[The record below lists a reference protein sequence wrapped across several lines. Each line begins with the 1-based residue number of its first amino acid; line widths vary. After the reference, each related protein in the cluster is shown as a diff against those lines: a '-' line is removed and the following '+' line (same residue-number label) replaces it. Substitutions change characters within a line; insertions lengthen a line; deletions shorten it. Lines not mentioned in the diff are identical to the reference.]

1 MSHPALTQLR
11 ALRYFTEIPALEPQL
26 LDWLLLE
33 DSMTKRFEQQGKT
46 VSVTMIRE
54 GFVEQNEIP
63 EELPLL
69 PKESRYWLRE
79 ILLCADGEPWLAG
92 RTVVPVSTLSGPELA
107 LQKLGKTPL
116 GRYLFT
122 SSTLTRD
129 FIEIGRDAGLWGR
142 RSRLR
147 LSGKP
152 LLLTE
157 LFLPGVT
164 VVLRGKNMEWSL
176 TQNKL
181 LAFHRLMRTD
191 KPIGALLL
199 LWPTLW
205 ALWVATPGVPQLWIL
220 AVFVAGVWL
229 MRAAGCVVND
239 YADRKFDG
247 HVKRTANRPLPSGA
261 VTEKEAR
268 TLFVVLVLISF
279 LLVLTLN
286 TMTILLSIAAL
297 ALAWVYPFMKRYT
310 HLPQVVLG
318 AAFGWSIPMA
328 FAAVS
333 ESVPLSC
340 WLMFLANILWAVAY
354 DTQYAMVDRDDDVK
368 IGIKSTAILFG
379 QYDKLIIGI
388 LQIGVLALM
397 AIIGELNGLGW
408 GYYWS
413 ILVAGALFVYQQ
425 KLIANREREACF
437 KAFMN
442 NNYVG
447 LVLFLGLAMS
457 YWHF

>member
-1 MSHPALTQLR
+1 
-11 ALRYFTEIPALEPQL
+11 
-26 LDWLLLE
+26 
-33 DSMTKRFEQQGKT
+33 
-46 VSVTMIRE
+46 
-54 GFVEQNEIP
+54 
-63 EELPLL
+63 
-69 PKESRYWLRE
+69 
-79 ILLCADGEPWLAG
+79 
-92 RTVVPVSTLSGPELA
+92 
-107 LQKLGKTPL
+107 
-116 GRYLFT
+116 
-122 SSTLTRD
+122 
-129 FIEIGRDAGLWGR
+129 
-142 RSRLR
+142 
-147 LSGKP
+147 
-152 LLLTE
+152 
-157 LFLPGVT
+157 
-164 VVLRGKNMEWSL
+164 MEWSL
-176 TQNKL
+176 RQNKL

-205 ALWVATPGVPQLWIL
+205 ALWVATPGLPPLWIL

-268 TLFVVLVLISF
+268 NLFVGLVLLSF

-286 TMTILLSIAAL
+286 IMTIMLSVAAL

-340 WLMFLANILWAVAY
+340 WLLFIANICWAVAY

-379 QYDKLIIGI
+379 RYDTLIIGI
-388 LQIGVLALM
+388 LQVVVMGLM
-397 AIIGELNGLGW
+397 ATVGWLNGLGAAF
-408 GYYWS
+408 YVS
-413 ILVAGALFVYQQ
+413 ILVAGGLFAYQQ
-425 KLIANREREACF
+425 KLIAGREREACF
-437 KAFMN
+437 RAFMN

-447 LVLFLGLAMS
+447 LVLFIGLVFS
-457 YWHF
+457 YQHF

>member
-1 MSHPALTQLR
+1 
-11 ALRYFTEIPALEPQL
+11 
-26 LDWLLLE
+26 
-33 DSMTKRFEQQGKT
+33 
-46 VSVTMIRE
+46 
-54 GFVEQNEIP
+54 
-63 EELPLL
+63 
-69 PKESRYWLRE
+69 
-79 ILLCADGEPWLAG
+79 
-92 RTVVPVSTLSGPELA
+92 
-107 LQKLGKTPL
+107 
-116 GRYLFT
+116 
-122 SSTLTRD
+122 
-129 FIEIGRDAGLWGR
+129 
-142 RSRLR
+142 
-147 LSGKP
+147 
-152 LLLTE
+152 
-157 LFLPGVT
+157 
-164 VVLRGKNMEWSL
+164 MERSL

-181 LAFHRLMRTD
+181 LAYHRLMRTD

-205 ALWVATPGVPQLWIL
+205 ALWVATPGLPPLWIL

-229 MRAAGCVVND
+229 MRATGCVVND

-247 HVKRTANRPLPSGA
+247 HVKRTANRPLPSGD

-268 TLFVVLVLISF
+268 TLFVVLILLSF

-286 TMTILLSIAAL
+286 TMTILLSVAAL

-354 DTQYAMVDRDDDVK
+354 DTQYAMVDRDDDLK

-379 QYDKLIIGI
+379 RQDKLIIGI
-388 LQIGVLALM
+388 LQVAVLGLMVGIGYLNQLNGAFYAAVAAAGVLF
-397 AIIGELNGLGW
+397 I
-408 GYYWS
+408 
-413 ILVAGALFVYQQ
+413 YQQ

-437 KAFMN
+437 KAFLN

-447 LVLFLGLAMS
+447 LVLFLGLAVS
-457 YWHF
+457 YWA

>member
-1 MSHPALTQLR
+1 
-11 ALRYFTEIPALEPQL
+11 
-26 LDWLLLE
+26 
-33 DSMTKRFEQQGKT
+33 
-46 VSVTMIRE
+46 
-54 GFVEQNEIP
+54 
-63 EELPLL
+63 
-69 PKESRYWLRE
+69 
-79 ILLCADGEPWLAG
+79 
-92 RTVVPVSTLSGPELA
+92 
-107 LQKLGKTPL
+107 
-116 GRYLFT
+116 
-122 SSTLTRD
+122 
-129 FIEIGRDAGLWGR
+129 
-142 RSRLR
+142 
-147 LSGKP
+147 
-152 LLLTE
+152 
-157 LFLPGVT
+157 
-164 VVLRGKNMEWSL
+164 MERSL

-181 LAFHRLMRTD
+181 LAYHRLMRTD

-205 ALWVATPGVPQLWIL
+205 ALWVATPGLPPLWIL

-247 HVKRTANRPLPSGA
+247 HVKRTANRPLPSGD

-268 TLFVVLVLISF
+268 TLFVVLVLLSF

-286 TMTILLSIAAL
+286 TMTILLSVAAL

-354 DTQYAMVDRDDDVK
+354 DTQYAMVDRDDDLK

-379 QYDKLIIGI
+379 RQDKLIIGI
-388 LQIGVLALM
+388 LQVAVLGLMVAIGYLNQLNGAFYAAVAAAGVLF
-397 AIIGELNGLGW
+397 I
-408 GYYWS
+408 
-413 ILVAGALFVYQQ
+413 YQQ
-425 KLIANREREACF
+425 KLIANRERDACF
-437 KAFMN
+437 KAFLN

-447 LVLFLGLAMS
+447 LVLFLGLAAS
-457 YWHF
+457 YWA

>member
-1 MSHPALTQLR
+1 
-11 ALRYFTEIPALEPQL
+11 
-26 LDWLLLE
+26 
-33 DSMTKRFEQQGKT
+33 
-46 VSVTMIRE
+46 
-54 GFVEQNEIP
+54 
-63 EELPLL
+63 
-69 PKESRYWLRE
+69 
-79 ILLCADGEPWLAG
+79 
-92 RTVVPVSTLSGPELA
+92 
-107 LQKLGKTPL
+107 
-116 GRYLFT
+116 
-122 SSTLTRD
+122 
-129 FIEIGRDAGLWGR
+129 
-142 RSRLR
+142 
-147 LSGKP
+147 
-152 LLLTE
+152 
-157 LFLPGVT
+157 
-164 VVLRGKNMEWSL
+164 MERSL

-181 LAFHRLMRTD
+181 LAYHRLMRTD

-205 ALWVATPGVPQLWIL
+205 ALWVATPGLPPLWIL

-247 HVKRTANRPLPSGA
+247 HVKRTANRPLPSGD

-268 TLFVVLVLISF
+268 TLFVVLILLSF

-286 TMTILLSIAAL
+286 TMTILLSVAAL

-354 DTQYAMVDRDDDVK
+354 DTQYAMVDRDDDLK
-368 IGIKSTAILFG
+368 IGVKSTAILFG
-379 QYDKLIIGI
+379 RQDKLIIGI
-388 LQIGVLALM
+388 LQVAVLALM
-397 AIIGELNGLGW
+397 VAIGYLNQLNGAF
-408 GYYWS
+408 YAA
-413 ILVAGALFVYQQ
+413 VAAAGVLFIYQQ

-437 KAFMN
+437 KAFLN

-447 LVLFLGLAMS
+447 LVLFVGLAIS
-457 YWHF
+457 YWA

>member
-1 MSHPALTQLR
+1 
-11 ALRYFTEIPALEPQL
+11 
-26 LDWLLLE
+26 
-33 DSMTKRFEQQGKT
+33 
-46 VSVTMIRE
+46 
-54 GFVEQNEIP
+54 
-63 EELPLL
+63 
-69 PKESRYWLRE
+69 
-79 ILLCADGEPWLAG
+79 
-92 RTVVPVSTLSGPELA
+92 
-107 LQKLGKTPL
+107 
-116 GRYLFT
+116 
-122 SSTLTRD
+122 
-129 FIEIGRDAGLWGR
+129 
-142 RSRLR
+142 
-147 LSGKP
+147 
-152 LLLTE
+152 
-157 LFLPGVT
+157 
-164 VVLRGKNMEWSL
+164 MERSL

-181 LAFHRLMRTD
+181 LAYHRLMRTD

-205 ALWVATPGVPQLWIL
+205 ALWVATPGLPPLWIL

-247 HVKRTANRPLPSGA
+247 HVKRTANRPLPSGD

-268 TLFVVLVLISF
+268 TLFVVLILLSF

-286 TMTILLSIAAL
+286 TMTILLSVAAL

-354 DTQYAMVDRDDDVK
+354 DTQYAMVDRDDDLK

-379 QYDKLIIGI
+379 LQDKLIIGI
-388 LQIGVLALM
+388 LQVAVLGLMVGIGYLNQLNGAFYAAVAAAGVLF
-397 AIIGELNGLGW
+397 I
-408 GYYWS
+408 
-413 ILVAGALFVYQQ
+413 YQQ

-437 KAFMN
+437 KAFLN

-447 LVLFLGLAMS
+447 LVLFLGLAVS
-457 YWHF
+457 YWA